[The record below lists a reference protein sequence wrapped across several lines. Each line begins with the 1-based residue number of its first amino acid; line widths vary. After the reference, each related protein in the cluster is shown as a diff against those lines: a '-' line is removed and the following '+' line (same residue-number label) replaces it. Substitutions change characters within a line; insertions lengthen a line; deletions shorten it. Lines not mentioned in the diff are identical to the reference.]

1 MSLSTTKAVFI
12 AAVAFA
18 GGIVASNLPSAVA
31 AGAIESDLSGRKFS
45 VFVDEVKQ
53 NLVFGDEFAG
63 SYTKSVT
70 LSNGSKREIELT
82 PMVHNGMHVVRFKD
96 TGGITYMSI
105 NGTTTNGT
113 LMVQVKDK
121 DASRAALKAQGWQ

>member
-1 MSLSTTKAVFI
+1 MSVSTTKAVAI
-12 AAVAFA
+12 AALAFA
-18 GGIVASNLPSAVA
+18 GGVVASNLPSAVA
-31 AGAIESDLSGRKFS
+31 GGGAKPDLSGRKFT

-63 SYTKSVT
+63 SYTKSIT
-70 LSNGSKREIELT
+70 LSDGSKREIELT
-82 PMVHNGMHVVRFKD
+82 PMVHNGMQVVRFKD
-96 TGGITYMSI
+96 TGGITYMGL
-105 NGTTTNGT
+105 NGTTTNGR